1 MSERNEPKATP
12 VDGIIV
18 LMTWHCA
25 ICKQNWQQYID
36 QGTVRRMP
44 SYVTVGG
51 QRIETR
57 RPDGS
62 MLRAHEECANRMLK
76 YMEAREI
83 KREERKKKKHIIEA
97 GE

>member
-1 MSERNEPKATP
+1 MSEQKKTA

-44 SYVTVGG
+44 SYVTVRG

-62 MLRAHEECANRMLK
+62 MLRAHEDCAQRMLK
-76 YMEAREI
+76 YMEQRELVKE
-83 KREERKKKKHIIEA
+83 KRVKKNRIIEA

>member
-1 MSERNEPKATP
+1 MSEQNKTA

-44 SYVTVGG
+44 SYVTVAGK
-51 QRIETR
+51 RIETR

-62 MLRAHEECANRMLK
+62 MLRAHEDCANRMLR
-76 YMEAREI
+76 YMEARETR
-83 KREERKKKKHIIEA
+83 REERKKKNRIIEA

>member
-1 MSERNEPKATP
+1 MSEQNEKNTTP

-25 ICKQNWQQYID
+25 ICKHNWQQYVD

-44 SYVTVGG
+44 SYVHVGG
-51 QRIETR
+51 RRIETR

-62 MLRAHEECANRMLK
+62 MLRAHEDCANRMLQ

-83 KREERKKKKHIIEA
+83 KREERKKKNRIIEA

>member
-1 MSERNEPKATP
+1 MSEQKKTA

-44 SYVTVGG
+44 SYVSVRG

-62 MLRAHEECANRMLK
+62 MLRAHEECADRMLR
-76 YMEAREI
+76 YMEANEVR
-83 KREERKKKKHIIEA
+83 REERKKKNRIIEA